1 MRQTPP
7 HPLGIY
13 NRLRHRKWSK
23 QRDACIKKCQLCR
36 HTERKN
42 TRRHEREYGVSCG
55 RRALGRGD
63 WEAEIFSPWPS
74 LQSSQAHPSLLN
86 SRKNRGE
93 ALWTG
98 DGSQAGHGTRLMGFS
113 PTRKSI
119 PRPRPPC
126 VSDVSGGD
134 GSPPAVYYLGGPRL
148 CAGLSLPPGSPQHD
162 VVSSL

>member
-13 NRLRHRKWSK
+13 NRLRHRKWSE

-42 TRRHEREYGVSCG
+42 TRRHEREYGVSCC

-63 WEAEIFSPWPS
+63 WEAEILSPWPS
-74 LQSSQAHPSLLN
+74 LLSSQVHPSLLD

-98 DGSQAGHGTRLMGFS
+98 GRITGWSRHKAHGVQPNPEVRSPSQATV
-113 PTRKSI
+113 
-119 PRPRPPC
+119 C
-126 VSDVSGGD
+126 
-134 GSPPAVYYLGGPRL
+134 
-148 CAGLSLPPGSPQHD
+148 Q
-162 VVSSL
+162 